1 MKGLGKS
8 VMSVAIAGREQS
20 WCIRGLDVGADQC
33 LESVSAARY
42 LRAVCE
48 RELGITSARCGE
60 DPDSRAP
67 LRRILVRCRSLLLTW
82 KIALSPVFGAITH
95 QKIVVV

>member
-8 VMSVAIAGREQS
+8 VMSVAVAGMEQS

-33 LESVSAARY
+33 LESVSAARH

-48 RELGITSARCGE
+48 R
-60 DPDSRAP
+60 
-67 LRRILVRCRSLLLTW
+67 
-82 KIALSPVFGAITH
+82 
-95 QKIVVV
+95 